1 MAKLENKQVNPILAL
16 VANWLV
22 LGILGYILIGQ
33 TSKAIKVLITTILA
47 SCLCLIPGIIVGICS
62 LVDVFQVATAVAQ
75 GEEVDEHEY
84 KVELLD
90 KFCKIIDKSAVFKG

>member
-1 MAKLENKQVNPILAL
+1 MAKLENKQVNPVVALA
-16 VANWLV
+16 ATWLV
-22 LGILGYILIGQ
+22 LGILGYILLGQ
-33 TSKAIKVLITTILA
+33 TSKSIKVLITATLA
-47 SCLCLIPGIIVGICS
+47 SFLCVIPGIIVGICS

-84 KVELLD
+84 KVELLY

>member
-1 MAKLENKQVNPILAL
+1 MAKLENKQVNPIAARAANGL
-16 VANWLV
+16 VF
-22 LGILGYILIGQ
+22 GILGYILLGQ

-47 SCLCLIPGIIVGICS
+47 SFLCVIPGIIVGICS

-75 GEEVDEHEY
+75 GDEVDEHEY